1 MQIVLGVAFIVILL
15 AMAGYFVWQQLQ
27 ARRTLRTS
35 PDLDPEE
42 RRYLQGQVWRRLVCS
57 GLMVLL
63 AGMLATSFYL
73 EGPASQLVREGE
85 ANRERGER
93 LPPTPEQE
101 QFVTLY
107 SAYWVAFLLVL
118 LAVVMLAGVD
128 FFAIRN
134 YGMRQLRR
142 IRADRRAMLEGE
154 LARLRS
160 QRNGHN

>member
-42 RRYLQGQVWRRLVCS
+42 RRYLQGQVWRRLICS